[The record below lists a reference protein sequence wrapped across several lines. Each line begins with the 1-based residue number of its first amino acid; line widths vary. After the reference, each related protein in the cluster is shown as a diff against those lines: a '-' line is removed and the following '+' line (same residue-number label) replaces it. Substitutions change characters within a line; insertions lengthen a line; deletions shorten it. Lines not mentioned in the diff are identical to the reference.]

1 MFKKLISYR
10 VPRNLLV
17 LIDIIALLL
26 LFAHSTDELDKFT
39 LITGIVLIFIIYVSN
54 FILLKISSGDHYIF
68 LIVTML
74 LKLGIIMIY
83 RLNPK
88 LGARQVVWVSGG
100 ILIFFISY
108 IIVKKFKKWDRLTL
122 FYGLGSVALFLITLV
137 FGKTIGGA
145 RNWIKFGSFGFQ
157 PSEIIKIAFIF
168 FIASFY
174 TNEKKFDKNGKSGYR
189 LLIAVYV
196 FIGFLFLQKD
206 LGGALLFYLI
216 FLVIQYVYEK
226 DRKLILYNIL
236 LASIG
241 AIVSYFL
248 FDHVKIRVET
258 WIDPW
263 RYVDNKGYQITQSLF
278 AIANGGFFGTGIGL
292 GHPDF
297 IPEVHTDFI
306 FPAICEEMGI
316 FTGIAIMMLF
326 LILVY
331 RGFKIAFSQSDKFF
345 RIVAFGISVMFGFQ
359 TFIIFGGVIKMI
371 PLTGI
376 TVPFISYG
384 GSSMISSFIALG
396 ILQVAS
402 EELHVEEVEEH
413 E

>member
-17 LIDIIALLL
+17 LIDVIALLL
-26 LFAHSTDELDKFT
+26 LFAYSTDELDKFT

-83 RLNPK
+83 RLNSK

-100 ILIFFISY
+100 ILTFFISY
-108 IIVKKFKKWDRLTL
+108 IIVKKIKKWDRLTL
-122 FYGLGSVALFLITLV
+122 FYGVGSIVLFLITLV

-145 RNWIKFGSFGFQ
+145 RNWIKFGNFGFQ

-174 TNEKKFDKNGKSGYR
+174 TNEEKFNKNGKSGYR
-189 LLIAVYV
+189 LLIAVYI

-241 AIVSYFL
+241 AIVSYFI

-331 RGFKIAFSQSDKFF
+331 RGFKIALSQSDKFF
-345 RIVAFGISVMFGFQ
+345 RIVAFGISAMFGFQ

-384 GSSMISSFIALG
+384 GSSIISSFIALG

-402 EELHVEEVEEH
+402 EELPMEEVEEH

>member
-1 MFKKLISYR
+1 
-10 VPRNLLV
+10 V
-17 LIDIIALLL
+17 
-26 LFAHSTDELDKFT
+26 
-39 LITGIVLIFIIYVSN
+39 
-54 FILLKISSGDHYIF
+54 
-68 LIVTML
+68 
-74 LKLGIIMIY
+74 
-83 RLNPK
+83 
-88 LGARQVVWVSGG
+88 
-100 ILIFFISY
+100 
-108 IIVKKFKKWDRLTL
+108 
-122 FYGLGSVALFLITLV
+122 LFLFTLV

-145 RNWIKFGSFGFQ
+145 RNWIKIGSFGFQ

-189 LLIAVYV
+189 LLISVYV

-241 AIVSYFL
+241 AIVSYFI

-297 IPEVHTDFI
+297 
-306 FPAICEEMGI
+306 
-316 FTGIAIMMLF
+316 
-326 LILVY
+326 
-331 RGFKIAFSQSDKFF
+331 
-345 RIVAFGISVMFGFQ
+345 
-359 TFIIFGGVIKMI
+359 
-371 PLTGI
+371 
-376 TVPFISYG
+376 
-384 GSSMISSFIALG
+384 
-396 ILQVAS
+396 
-402 EELHVEEVEEH
+402 
-413 E
+413 